1 MRVLVTGGAGY
12 IGSHTVRELLARDHD
27 VVVADVR
34 PLPAS
39 GPLDRASGVV
49 VDILDTSSIVDL
61 LRRERID
68 GVIHFAGLRSVA
80 ESMRDPAIY
89 FETNV
94 MGSLSV
100 LRAMVA
106 VGTPLLVFSSSCS
119 VYGTPARLP
128 ADETLPLAP
137 ESPYGVSK
145 MLVEQ
150 MLRWFADSH
159 DIRAVSLR
167 YFNAAGAAFD
177 AALGED
183 WDRSPMLIPNLM
195 KAVIGRRGP
204 VDIYGADYPTPDG
217 TAIRDY
223 VHVEDLADAHIR
235 ALEIG
240 DIDGANDVVT
250 LNLGTGVGSSVRDVI
265 SLVEEAAGHPV
276 PTRWTPRRVGDP
288 AQVWADPARARA
300 TLGWR
305 AKHDLRAMVRTAW
318 AWHSRG
324 LDDVRGSAG

>member
-1 MRVLVTGGAGY
+1 MRVMVTGGAGY
-12 IGSHTVRELLARDHD
+12 IGSHTVRELLARGND
-27 VVVADVR
+27 VVVADLR

-39 GPLDRASGVV
+39 GLLDRALGVV
-49 VDILDTSSIVDL
+49 ADIRDTSTLVDL
-61 LRRERID
+61 LRREGID

-80 ESMRDPAIY
+80 ESMRDPGGY

-100 LRAMVA
+100 LRAMVE

-145 MLVEQ
+145 MVVEE
-150 MLRWFADSH
+150 MLRWFASSH
-159 DIRAVSLR
+159 GVRAVSLR

-183 WDRSPMLIPNLM
+183 WDRSPMLIPSLI
-195 KAVIGRRGP
+195 KAALGRRGP
-204 VDIYGADYPTPDG
+204 VDIFGADYPTPDG

-223 VHVEDLADAHIR
+223 VHVVDLADAHIR
-235 ALEIG
+235 ALEIR
-240 DIDGANDVVT
+240 DIERENDVVT

-265 SLVEEAAGHPV
+265 SLVEEVAGRPV
-276 PTRWTPRRVGDP
+276 PTRWTQRRVGDP
-288 AQVWADPARARA
+288 AQVWADPARAHA

-318 AWHSRG
+318 AWHSRD
-324 LDDVRGSAG
+324 LDDVGRSAG